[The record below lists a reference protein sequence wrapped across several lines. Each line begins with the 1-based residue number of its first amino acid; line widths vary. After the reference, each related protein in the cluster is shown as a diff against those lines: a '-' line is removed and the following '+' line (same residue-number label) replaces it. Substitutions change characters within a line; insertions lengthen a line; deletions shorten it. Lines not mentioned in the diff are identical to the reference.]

1 MTWNASSSL
10 SKYKE
15 LSPAFKNLIKGGNMK
30 KHTIN
35 NSVYELIED
44 YKDGFDL
51 ELVKKNY

>member
-1 MTWNASSSL
+1 
-10 SKYKE
+10 
-15 LSPAFKNLIKGGNMK
+15 MK

-51 ELVKKNY
+51 ELVKEKITDY